1 MNSRLTNFVSLV
13 GNASQVIIAG
23 SILAELYMKLR
34 GQKKMPTGT
43 NPEDDGALSPSS
55 SQTPLAA

>member
-23 SILAELYMKLR
+23 SILTELYKKLR
-34 GQKKMPTGT
+34 DRKKNSTEPD
-43 NPEDDGALSPSS
+43 PDDDGHLSPSP
-55 SQTPLAA
+55 QPTPLAA